1 MLVKRKFVTELLTNQ
16 TTVQDNSN
24 NSKESKKYCTQVST
38 IWRHLVCCR
47 WRENHYTKTIFQLNI
62 AKFSIVVSTLHDEHG
77 AKMTTS
83 YAHGN

>member
-16 TTVQDNSN
+16 TTVHYKSN

-47 WRENHYTKTIFQLNI
+47 RREHHYRKTIFQLNF
-62 AKFSIVVSTLHDEHG
+62 AKFSNVVSILNDEQG
-77 AKMTTS
+77 AKVTTG
-83 YAHGN
+83 YAHGD